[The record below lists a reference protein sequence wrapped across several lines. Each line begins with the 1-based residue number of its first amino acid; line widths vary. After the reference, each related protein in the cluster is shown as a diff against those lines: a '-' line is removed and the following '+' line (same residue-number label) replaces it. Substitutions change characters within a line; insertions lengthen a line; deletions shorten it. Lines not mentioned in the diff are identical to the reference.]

1 MTLFQLVLQPA
12 AGSECVTVQYE
23 ADAMPAAIAL
33 AAHHASSTPAALW
46 CEGREV
52 CSIGVDGKPDFQ
64 LDGSS

>member
-1 MTLFQLVLQPA
+1 M
-12 AGSECVTVQYE
+12 TVQYE

-33 AAHHASSTPAALW
+33 AAHHASSTPAVLW

-52 CSIGVDGKPDFQ
+52 CRIGADGKPDFQ